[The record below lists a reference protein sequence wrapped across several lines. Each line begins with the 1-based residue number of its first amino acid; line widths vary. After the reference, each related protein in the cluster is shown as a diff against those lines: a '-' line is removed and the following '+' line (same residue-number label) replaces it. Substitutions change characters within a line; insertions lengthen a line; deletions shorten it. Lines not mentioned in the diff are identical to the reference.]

1 MNQNN
6 VSCMVEITWQMLL
19 YVIFLALYTYRVAEI
34 FSGPTSKEL
43 KEEIL
48 SHIVKTDSPLRILI
62 ATIAFGMG
70 MDIPDIRQIIHY
82 GVPGSAEDY
91 VQQSGRA
98 GRDGNYARAIV
109 VRNKLWPG
117 TSAEMKAFTDLHST
131 ECRRKRLLSTF
142 CGVHLSHCDVE
153 PLCKCCD
160 VCMEKCKCGH
170 CMPHGSLE
178 SFLSLP

>member
-6 VSCMVEITWQMLL
+6 VSCMVEIIWQMLL

-70 MDIPDIRQIIHY
+70 MDIPDICQIIHY
-82 GVPGSAEDY
+82 GVPG
-91 VQQSGRA
+91 
-98 GRDGNYARAIV
+98 
-109 VRNKLWPG
+109 
-117 TSAEMKAFTDLHST
+117 
-131 ECRRKRLLSTF
+131 
-142 CGVHLSHCDVE
+142 
-153 PLCKCCD
+153 
-160 VCMEKCKCGH
+160 KCGRL
-170 CMPHGSLE
+170 CAAVREGRKGWQLCTSNCCT
-178 SFLSLP
+178 